1 MSVASRLILIRTSSR
16 VGETTPSVRENR
28 ENNERNNEMFWNF
41 AATQQAD
48 SSFHGAIDERPAAS
62 QAINVGS

>member
-1 MSVASRLILIRTSSR
+1 
-16 VGETTPSVRENR
+16 
-28 ENNERNNEMFWNF
+28 MFWNF